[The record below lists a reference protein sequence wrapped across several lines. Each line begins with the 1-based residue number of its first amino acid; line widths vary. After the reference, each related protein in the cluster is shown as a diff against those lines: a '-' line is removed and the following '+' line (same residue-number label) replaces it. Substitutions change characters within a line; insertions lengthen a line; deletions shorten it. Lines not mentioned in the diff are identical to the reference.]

1 MHPTPRIE
9 TILMTDKLPAWRKWM
24 YGSGDLGFSLT
35 STIVAAYFAIF
46 LTDVVGVRP
55 ALAAIAILIGRTWD
69 YINDPLFGYI
79 SDHTRTRWGRRRPY
93 LLFGPIPFALVFT
106 LMWWR
111 PPIQGDVALV
121 AYYAFIYVLYDAAA
135 TMIYMPYFALT
146 PELTSDY
153 DERTSLT
160 SVRAFFSIAG
170 SLIAFTIPLMI
181 VTGFSPEHG
190 TSIMAM
196 GLIFAIVSAV
206 PIYIVFFGTRERPEF
221 MQLKQPGLIES
232 IKSSVKNKPFIF
244 SAIIFLFTWL
254 TIDILQT
261 MLLYFIKYAVN
272 REGNSDLIMATI
284 FVVAIFALPL
294 WTWTSRRLNK
304 RLAYI
309 IGMIFFAFVLLALIN
324 LTSATPLTIIL
335 VLCVL
340 AGIGVSAAH
349 VIPWSMIPD
358 AIEYGEL
365 KNGERHEGMFYS
377 LISLSQKVASSIA
390 IPLALLMLDR
400 TGYIPNSTQQPTSAI
415 NGIRFLV
422 GPIPAVLLGIGIF
435 FAILYPLGRERYTQ
449 IAQELEDR
457 RASAP
462 VEEGIDV

>member
-1 MHPTPRIE
+1 
-9 TILMTDKLPAWRKWM
+9 
-24 YGSGDLGFSLT
+24 
-35 STIVAAYFAIF
+35 
-46 LTDVVGVRP
+46 
-55 ALAAIAILIGRTWD
+55 
-69 YINDPLFGYI
+69 
-79 SDHTRTRWGRRRPY
+79 
-93 LLFGPIPFALVFT
+93 
-106 LMWWR
+106 
-111 PPIQGDVALV
+111 
-121 AYYAFIYVLYDAAA
+121 
-135 TMIYMPYFALT
+135 
-146 PELTSDY
+146 
-153 DERTSLT
+153 
-160 SVRAFFSIAG
+160 
-170 SLIAFTIPLMI
+170 MI
-181 VTGFSPEHG
+181 VTGFSPQHG

-196 GLIFAIVSAV
+196 GLIFGIVSAI

-221 MQLKQPGLIES
+221 MQLKQPGLVES
-232 IKSSVKNKPFIF
+232 VKSSVKNKPFIF

-309 IGMIFFAFVLLALIN
+309 IGMLFFAFVLLALIN

-335 VLCVL
+335 ILCVF

-400 TGYIPNSTQQPTSAI
+400 TGYIPNSAQQPASAV

-422 GPIPAVLLGIGIF
+422 GPVPAVLLGIGIL

-457 RASAP
+457 RAAAP
-462 VEEGIDV
+462 EEVGSEL

>member
-1 MHPTPRIE
+1 
-9 TILMTDKLPAWRKWM
+9 MTEKLPAWRKWM

-46 LTDVVGVRP
+46 LTDVVGVR
-55 ALAAIAILIGRTWD
+55 AGVAAIAIAIGRTWD

-79 SDHTRTRWGRRRPY
+79 SDHTHTRWGRRRPF
-93 LLFGPIPFALVFT
+93 LLFGPIPFAIVFT

-111 PPIQGDVALV
+111 PPIQGDIALV
-121 AYYAFIYVLYDAAA
+121 AYYSVIYVLYDAAA

-146 PELTSDY
+146 PELTADY

-160 SVRAFFSIAG
+160 AVRATFSIAG
-170 SLIAFTIPLMI
+170 SLVAFTIPLMI
-181 VTGFSPEHG
+181 IGGFSADH
-190 TSIMAM
+190 TSNILAM
-196 GLIFAIVSAV
+196 GLIFAIVSAI

-221 MQLKQPGLIES
+221 MQLKQPGLFES
-232 IKSSVKNKPFIF
+232 LKSSVKNRPFVF
-244 SAIIFLFTWL
+244 SAVIFLFTWL
-254 TIDILQT
+254 AIDILQT
-261 MLLYFIKYAVN
+261 LLLYFIKYGVK

-284 FVVAIFALPL
+284 FIVGILALPL
-294 WTWTSRRLNK
+294 WLWISRRLNK
-304 RLAYI
+304 RRAYI
-309 IGMIFFAFVLLALIN
+309 IGMVFFAGVLLVLIS
-324 LTSATPLTIIL
+324 LTPATPLFIIL
-335 VLCVL
+335 ILCLL

-365 KNGERHEGMFYS
+365 DTGKRHEGMFYS
-377 LISLSQKVASSIA
+377 LITLAQKVASSIA

-400 TGYIPNSTQQPTSAI
+400 TGYIPNSAVQPESAVR
-415 NGIRFLV
+415 GIRLLV
-422 GPIPAVLLGIGIF
+422 GPVPAVMLCIGIL

-457 RASAP
+457 RAAISKKEG
-462 VEEGIDV
+462 VEL